1 MDSYKQELS
10 IIPQKRYFT
19 HFGVANQAPSLSY
32 TSGSATIQLL
42 SVLVGIIVTLIYLLR
57 CFMLSFLLVLLA
69 FTFPVQAQWHRLPFQ
84 TMGTQAYVELWAE
97 DDKLGKDLL
106 LAVQNEFERI
116 NQQMSPYLASSELS
130 LLNREAA
137 NRPVTISRELYQLL
151 QQAEQLA
158 VLSNGAF
165 DISFASVGFSYD
177 YRQHIKPST
186 EQLDSQRPLI
196 NYRHIKLLPDNQVQ
210 FAKAGV
216 KIDLGGIAKGYAV
229 EQAIGLLA
237 KAGVKHA
244 LVTAGGDTRL
254 LGDKRGRPWMV
265 AIKHPRK
272 DDDIVAQLPLADSA
286 ISTSGDYERFFIE
299 DGVRYHHI
307 LDPKSGQSPSGL
319 MSVTVLGP
327 DATRTDSMSTTLF
340 VMGLERG
347 MAFIEQQA
355 EFEAIFI
362 SSEHQLYFSSG
373 LAQ

>member
-1 MDSYKQELS
+1 MSTL
-10 IIPQKRYFT
+10 RYRLT
-19 HFGVANQAPSLSY
+19 
-32 TSGSATIQLL
+32 
-42 SVLVGIIVTLIYLLR
+42 
-57 CFMLSFLLVLLA
+57 CLLA
-69 FTFPVQAQWHRLPFQ
+69 LLLLTSPAQAQWHRLPFQ
-84 TMGTQAYVELWAE
+84 TMGTEAYVELWAE
-97 DDKLGKDLL
+97 DDAKGQALL
-106 LAVQNEFERI
+106 HGVQAEFERI
-116 NQQMSPYLASSELS
+116 NQLMSPYISSSELS

-137 NRPVTISRELYQLL
+137 ARPVTISSELYQLL

-158 VLSNGAF
+158 ILSEGAF

-177 YRQHIKPST
+177 YRQQLRPSIT
-186 EQLDSQRPLI
+186 ELTEQRPLI
-196 NYRHIKLLPDNQVQ
+196 NYRHIQLLADNQVK
-210 FAKAGV
+210 FARPGV

-237 KAGVKHA
+237 SAGIKHA
-244 LVTAGGDTRL
+244 LITAGGDTRL
-254 LGDKRGRPWMV
+254 LGDKRGRPWLV

-272 DDDIVAQLPLADSA
+272 THDIVAQLPLTDSA

-327 DATRTDSMSTTLF
+327 DSTRADAMSTTLF
-340 VMGLERG
+340 VLGLQRG
-347 MAFIEQQA
+347 MVFIEQQSD
-355 EFEAIFI
+355 FEAIFI

>member
-1 MDSYKQELS
+1 MH
-10 IIPQKRYFT
+10 IIRFT
-19 HFGVANQAPSLSY
+19 
-32 TSGSATIQLL
+32 
-42 SVLVGIIVTLIYLLR
+42 VT
-57 CFMLSFLLVLLA
+57 FSFFLLISAVLCSNALG
-69 FTFPVQAQWHRLPFQ
+69 QWQRMPFQ

-97 DDKLGKDLL
+97 DDKRGKDLL
-106 LAVQNEFERI
+106 VAVQNEFERI
-116 NQQMSPYLASSELS
+116 NQLMSPYIDSSELS

-137 NRPVTISRELYQLL
+137 DGPVTVSAELYQLL

-158 VLSNGAF
+158 TLSDGAF

-186 EQLDSQRPLI
+186 ELLDTQRPLI
-196 NYRHIKLLPDNQVQ
+196 NYRHIKLLADNQVQ

-229 EQAIGLLA
+229 EQAIDLLA
-237 KAGVKHA
+237 EAGVKHA

-254 LGDKRGRPWMV
+254 LGDKRGRPWLV

-272 DDDIVAQLPLADSA
+272 SDDIVAQLPLTNSA

-327 DATRTDSMSTTLF
+327 DTTRTDALSTTLF

-347 MAFIEQQA
+347 MAFIEQQTQ
-355 EFEAIFI
+355 FEAIFI

>member
-1 MDSYKQELS
+1 MRLLQTC
-10 IIPQKRYFT
+10 IGIV
-19 HFGVANQAPSLSY
+19 VA
-32 TSGSATIQLL
+32 
-42 SVLVGIIVTLIYLLR
+42 LIRFLLR
-57 CFMLSFLLVLLA
+57 FNLSSLLLITA
-69 FTFPVQAQWHRLPFQ
+69 FAAPANAQWHRLPFQ
-84 TMGTQAYVELWAE
+84 TMGTQAYVELWSE
-97 DDKLGKDLL
+97 DVNLGKDLL
-106 LAVQNEFERI
+106 IAVQNEFERI
-116 NQQMSPYLASSELS
+116 NQLMSPYLASSELS

-137 NRPVTISRELYQLL
+137 NGAVTVSPELHSLL

-158 VLSNGAF
+158 QLSDGAF

-177 YRQHIKPST
+177 YRQHIKPSAA
-186 EQLDSQRPLI
+186 QLSQQQSLI
-196 NYRHIKLLPDNQVQ
+196 NHQHIQLLSKHQVK
-210 FAKAGV
+210 FAKPGV

-229 EQAIGLLA
+229 EQAAGLLA
-237 KAGVKHA
+237 NAGIKHA

-254 LGDKRGRPWMV
+254 VGDKRGRPWLV

-272 DDDIVAQLPLADSA
+272 TEDIVAQLPLTNSA

-327 DATRTDSMSTTLF
+327 DTTRTDAMSTTLF

-373 LAQ
+373 LAK

>member
-1 MDSYKQELS
+1 MAMLRKSIDNVNFYTFRWLNKTTLS
-10 IIPQKRYFT
+10 KT
-19 HFGVANQAPSLSY
+19 L
-32 TSGSATIQLL
+32 TSATMN
-42 SVLVGIIVTLIYLLR
+42 VLQGLAGTVVASIKFSLWIHLGSL
-57 CFMLSFLLVLLA
+57 MALLVLTMPA
-69 FTFPVQAQWHRLPFQ
+69 QAEWQRLPFQ
-84 TMGTQAYVELWAE
+84 TMGTQAYVELWSE
-97 DDKLGKDLL
+97 DDDLGKDLL
-106 LAVQNEFERI
+106 IAVQNEFERI
-116 NQQMSPYLASSELS
+116 NQLMSPYIASSELS

-137 NRPVTISRELYQLL
+137 NQPVLISNELYLLL

-158 VLSNGAF
+158 KLSGGAF

-177 YRQHIKPST
+177 YRQHLKPSAAELT
-186 EQLDSQRPLI
+186 EQRSLI
-196 NYRHIKLLPDNQVQ
+196 NYQHIQLLDNNHVM
-210 FAKAGV
+210 FARPGV

-237 KAGVKHA
+237 KAGIKHA

-254 LGDKRGRPWMV
+254 LGDKRGRPWIV

-272 DDDIVAQLPLADSA
+272 SDDIVAQLPLADSA

-327 DATRTDSMSTTLF
+327 DATRTDAMSTTLF

>member
-1 MDSYKQELS
+1 M
-10 IIPQKRYFT
+10 T
-19 HFGVANQAPSLSY
+19 AP
-32 TSGSATIQLL
+32 AW
-42 SVLVGIIVTLIYLLR
+42 
-57 CFMLSFLLVLLA
+57 A
-69 FTFPVQAQWHRLPFQ
+69 EWHRLPFQ
-84 TMGTQAYVELWAE
+84 TMGTQAYVELWSE

-106 LAVQNEFERI
+106 IAVQNEFERI
-116 NQQMSPYLASSELS
+116 NQLMSPYIASSELS

-137 NRPVTISRELYQLL
+137 SGKVTVSAEFYRLL

-158 VLSNGAF
+158 VLSDGAF

-177 YRQHIKPST
+177 YRQKIKPST

-196 NYRHIKLLPDNQVQ
+196 NYRLIKLLPDNQVQ
-210 FAKAGV
+210 FAKTGV

-229 EQAIGLLA
+229 EQAIGVLA
-237 KAGVKHA
+237 SAGVKHA

-254 LGDKRGRPWMV
+254 LGDKRGRPWLV

-272 DDDIVAQLPLADSA
+272 DEGIVAQLPLSDSA

-327 DATRTDSMSTTLF
+327 DSTRTDAMSTTLF

-347 MAFIEQQA
+347 MPFIEQQS

-362 SSEHQLYFSSG
+362 SSEHQLYFTSG

>member
-1 MDSYKQELS
+1 MQ
-10 IIPQKRYFT
+10 IIRFT
-19 HFGVANQAPSLSY
+19 A
-32 TSGSATIQLL
+32 
-42 SVLVGIIVTLIYLLR
+42 LIS
-57 CFMLSFLLVLLA
+57 FFLLISGVLCSNAL
-69 FTFPVQAQWHRLPFQ
+69 AQWHRLPFQ

-97 DDKLGKDLL
+97 DDNLGKDLL
-106 LAVQNEFERI
+106 IAVQTEFERI
-116 NQQMSPYLASSELS
+116 NQLMSPYIDSSELS
-130 LLNREAA
+130 LLNRDAA
-137 NRPVTISRELYQLL
+137 SRPVSVSSELYQLL

-158 VLSNGAF
+158 RLSDGAF

-177 YRQHIKPST
+177 YRQHIKPSAV
-186 EQLDSQRPLI
+186 ELDKQRSLI
-196 NYRHIKLLPDNQVQ
+196 NYRHIQLLADNQVK
-210 FAKAGV
+210 FSLPGL

-229 EQAIGLLA
+229 EQAISLLA
-237 KAGVKHA
+237 KAGIKHA

-254 LGDKRGRPWMV
+254 LGDKRGRPWLV

-272 DDDIVAQLPLADSA
+272 EDGIVAQLPLTDSA

-327 DATRTDSMSTTLF
+327 DSTRTDAMSTTLF

-373 LAQ
+373 LEQ

>member
-1 MDSYKQELS
+1 MRLLFIRLQWLFYVLS
-10 IIPQKRYFT
+10 
-19 HFGVANQAPSLSY
+19 A
-32 TSGSATIQLL
+32 
-42 SVLVGIIVTLIYLLR
+42 SVLL
-57 CFMLSFLLVLLA
+57 
-69 FTFPVQAQWHRLPFQ
+69 FPAPAYAQWYRLPFQ

-97 DDKLGKDLL
+97 DASQGKTLL
-106 LAVQNEFERI
+106 TDVQSEFERI
-116 NQQMSPYLASSELS
+116 NQLMSPYIASSELS
-130 LLNREAA
+130 QVNRDAA
-137 NRPVTISRELYQLL
+137 TNPVTVGAEFYQLL

-158 VLSNGAF
+158 DLSDGAF

-177 YRQHIKPST
+177 YRQHIKPSAA
-186 EQLDSQRPLI
+186 ELSSQQPLI
-196 NYRHIKLLPDNQVQ
+196 NYRLITLLANNQVRFTQ
-210 FAKAGV
+210 QGV

-237 KAGVKHA
+237 KAGIKHA

-254 LGDKRGRPWMV
+254 LGDKRGRPWLV

-272 DDDIVAQLPLADSA
+272 ADGIVAQLPLSDSA

-327 DATRTDSMSTTLF
+327 DATRTDAMSTTLF
-340 VMGLERG
+340 VMGLARG
-347 MAFIEQQA
+347 MAFIEQQP

>member
-1 MDSYKQELS
+1 MSRFKFKVSNCLY
-10 IIPQKRYFT
+10 
-19 HFGVANQAPSLSY
+19 
-32 TSGSATIQLL
+32 
-42 SVLVGIIVTLIYLLR
+42 YLAM
-57 CFMLSFLLVLLA
+57 FIMLSA
-69 FTFPVQAQWHRLPFQ
+69 PASAQWHRLPFQ

-97 DDKLGKDLL
+97 DDNLGKDLL
-106 LAVQNEFERI
+106 IAVQNEFERI
-116 NQQMSPYLASSELS
+116 NQQMSPYIASSELS
-130 LLNREAA
+130 LLNRDAA
-137 NRPVTISRELYQLL
+137 SRPVTVSSELYQLL

-158 VLSNGAF
+158 KLSDGAF

-177 YRQHIKPST
+177 YRQHIKPSA
-186 EQLDSQRPLI
+186 EQLDTQRPLI
-196 NYRHIKLLPDNQVQ
+196 NYRHIKLLPDNQVK

-216 KIDLGGIAKGYAV
+216 KIDLGGIAKGHAV
-229 EQAIGLLA
+229 EQAVGLLA
-237 KAGVKHA
+237 KAGIKHA

-254 LGDKRGRPWMV
+254 LGDKHGRPWLV

-272 DDDIVAQLPLADSA
+272 NADIVAQLPLTDSA

-319 MSVTVLGP
+319 MSVTVIGP
-327 DATRTDSMSTTLF
+327 DATATDALSTTLF
-340 VMGLERG
+340 VMGLKRG

-355 EFEAIFI
+355 GFEAIFI

>member
-1 MDSYKQELS
+1 MTNM
-10 IIPQKRYFT
+10 F
-19 HFGVANQAPSLSY
+19 F
-32 TSGSATIQLL
+32 SGRIGRSCLL
-42 SVLVGIIVTLIYLLR
+42 A
-57 CFMLSFLLVLLA
+57 LLVLA
-69 FTFPVQAQWHRLPFQ
+69 TAVKAEWQRLPFQ

-97 DDKLGKDLL
+97 DARQGQALVS
-106 LAVQNEFERI
+106 AVQNEFERI
-116 NQQMSPYLASSELS
+116 NQLMSPYLASSELS

-137 NRPVTISRELYQLL
+137 INPVPISNELYQLL

-158 VLSNGAF
+158 VLSDGAF

-177 YRQHIKPST
+177 YRQHIKPSAAELT
-186 EQLDSQRPLI
+186 DQRPLI
-196 NYRHIKLLPDNQVQ
+196 NYRHILLLAGNQVK
-210 FAKAGV
+210 FARPGV

-272 DDDIVAQLPLADSA
+272 ADDIVAQLPLSNSA

-307 LDPKSGQSPSGL
+307 LDPKSGQSPAGL

-327 DATRTDSMSTTLF
+327 DATRTDALSTTLF

-347 MAFIEQQA
+347 MAFIEQQD

>member
-1 MDSYKQELS
+1 M
-10 IIPQKRYFT
+10 F
-19 HFGVANQAPSLSY
+19 F
-32 TSGSATIQLL
+32 SGRIGRSCLL
-42 SVLVGIIVTLIYLLR
+42 A
-57 CFMLSFLLVLLA
+57 LLVLA
-69 FTFPVQAQWHRLPFQ
+69 TAVKAEWQRLPFQ

-97 DDKLGKDLL
+97 DARQGQALL
-106 LAVQNEFERI
+106 SAVQNEFERI
-116 NQQMSPYLASSELS
+116 NQLMSPYLASSELS

-137 NRPVTISRELYQLL
+137 INPVPISNELYQLL

-158 VLSNGAF
+158 VLSDGAF

-177 YRQHIKPST
+177 YRQHIKPSAAELT
-186 EQLDSQRPLI
+186 DQRPLI
-196 NYRHIKLLPDNQVQ
+196 NYRHILLLAGNQVK
-210 FAKAGV
+210 FARPGV

-272 DDDIVAQLPLADSA
+272 ADDIVAQLPLSNSA

-307 LDPKSGQSPSGL
+307 LDPKSGQSPAGL

-327 DATRTDSMSTTLF
+327 DATRTDALSTTLF

-347 MAFIEQQA
+347 MAFIEQQD

>member
-1 MDSYKQELS
+1 MPVTFS
-10 IIPQKRYFT
+10 
-19 HFGVANQAPSLSY
+19 SLVNTLMRLIFIRLQWLFY
-32 TSGSATIQLL
+32 VISASVMLL
-42 SVLVGIIVTLIYLLR
+42 PA
-57 CFMLSFLLVLLA
+57 LA
-69 FTFPVQAQWHRLPFQ
+69 YAQWHRLPFQ

-97 DDKLGKDLL
+97 DASQGKDLL
-106 LAVQNEFERI
+106 IAVQSEFERI
-116 NQQMSPYLASSELS
+116 NQLMSPYIASSELS
-130 LLNREAA
+130 QVNRDAA
-137 NRPVTISRELYQLL
+137 NNPVTVGADFYQLL
-151 QQAEQLA
+151 QRAEQLA
-158 VLSNGAF
+158 GLSDGAF

-186 EQLDSQRPLI
+186 AELASQQPLI
-196 NYRHIKLLPDNQVQ
+196 NYRHIQLLANNQVKFTQ
-210 FAKAGV
+210 HGV

-237 KAGVKHA
+237 TAGIKHA

-254 LGDKRGRPWMV
+254 LGDKRGRPWLV
-265 AIKHPRK
+265 AIKHPRQA
-272 DDDIVAQLPLADSA
+272 DGIVAQLPLSDSA

-327 DATRTDSMSTTLF
+327 DATRTDAMSTTLF
-340 VMGLERG
+340 VMGLTRG
-347 MAFIEQQA
+347 MAFIEQQT

>member
-1 MDSYKQELS
+1 M
-10 IIPQKRYFT
+10 
-19 HFGVANQAPSLSY
+19 
-32 TSGSATIQLL
+32 TSMTRLFSASKSWFSSLL
-42 SVLVGIIVTLIYLLR
+42 SVSCL
-57 CFMLSFLLVLLA
+57 LLA
-69 FTFPVQAQWHRLPFQ
+69 LPAYAEWQRLPFQ

-97 DDKLGKDLL
+97 DDKLGKNLL
-106 LAVQNEFERI
+106 NAVQNEFERI
-116 NQQMSPYLASSELS
+116 NQLMSPYLASSELS

-137 NRPVTISRELYQLL
+137 AGPVTVSAELYQLL

-158 VLSNGAF
+158 KLSDGAF

-177 YRQHIKPST
+177 YRQQIKPSAT
-186 EQLDSQRPLI
+186 ELARQQPLI
-196 NYRHIKLLPDNQVQ
+196 NYQHIQLLADNQVK
-210 FAKAGV
+210 FSRPGV

-237 KAGVKHA
+237 EAGIKHA

-254 LGDKRGRPWMV
+254 LGDKRGRPWLV

-272 DDDIVAQLPLADSA
+272 DDDIVAQLPLTNSA

-327 DATRTDSMSTTLF
+327 DTTLTDALSTTLF
-340 VMGLERG
+340 VMGLQRG

>member
-1 MDSYKQELS
+1 
-10 IIPQKRYFT
+10 
-19 HFGVANQAPSLSY
+19 
-32 TSGSATIQLL
+32 
-42 SVLVGIIVTLIYLLR
+42 
-57 CFMLSFLLVLLA
+57 
-69 FTFPVQAQWHRLPFQ
+69 
-84 TMGTQAYVELWAE
+84 MGTQAYVELWTE
-97 DDKLGKDLL
+97 DNNLGKDLL

-116 NQQMSPYLASSELS
+116 NQLMSPYIDSSELS
-130 LLNREAA
+130 LLNLEAA
-137 NRPVTISRELYQLL
+137 NGPVTISAELYQLL

-158 VLSNGAF
+158 KLSDGAF
-165 DISFASVGFSYD
+165 DISFASVGFNYD
-177 YRQHIKPST
+177 YRQNIKPSA
-186 EQLDSQRPLI
+186 EQLNTQRSLI
-196 NYRHIKLLPDNQVQ
+196 NYRHIQLLADNQVK
-210 FAKAGV
+210 FARPGV

-237 KAGVKHA
+237 DQGIKHA

-254 LGDKRGRPWMV
+254 LGDKRGRPWQV

-272 DDDIVAQLPLADSA
+272 SDDIVAQLPLTNSA

-327 DATRTDSMSTTLF
+327 DATRTDALSTTLF

>member
-1 MDSYKQELS
+1 MSCITFFK
-10 IIPQKRYFT
+10 
-19 HFGVANQAPSLSY
+19 HVAAS
-32 TSGSATIQLL
+32 
-42 SVLVGIIVTLIYLLR
+42 TLAFL
-57 CFMLSFLLVLLA
+57 FLLALPA
-69 FTFPVQAQWHRLPFQ
+69 QAQWQRLPFQ

-106 LAVQNEFERI
+106 LAVQHEFERI
-116 NQQMSPYLASSELS
+116 NQLMSPYIDSSELS
-130 LLNREAA
+130 LLNRDAA
-137 NRPVTISRELYQLL
+137 SRPVTISNELYQLL

-158 VLSNGAF
+158 KLSDGAF

-177 YRQHIKPST
+177 YRQHIKPSAA
-186 EQLDSQRPLI
+186 ELEAQRSLI
-196 NYRHIKLLPDNQVQ
+196 NYRHIQLLADNQVK
-210 FAKAGV
+210 FSLPGL

-237 KAGVKHA
+237 TAGIKHA

-254 LGDKRGRPWMV
+254 LGDKRGRPWQV

-272 DDDIVAQLPLADSA
+272 EDGIVAQLPLTDSA
-286 ISTSGDYERFFIE
+286 ISTSGEYERFFIE

-327 DATRTDSMSTTLF
+327 DSTRTDAMSTTLF
-340 VMGLERG
+340 VMGLKRG
-347 MAFIEQQA
+347 IAFIEQQS

-362 SSEHQLYFSSG
+362 SSEHQLYFTSG